1 MLNQYLRKYGIRPAL
16 FDKFPNEELGISVVI
31 PASNEM
37 DIHQSLSAL
46 YNCRRP
52 DCAVEVVVIIN
63 ASETDSEEV
72 VAQNR
77 KTYQACK
84 IWEDHSDSAFRVLV
98 YMENDMPKKHAGVG
112 LARKIGMDETVRR
125 FEMIGNKNGVIAC
138 FDADSQCEPNYL
150 EEIYAHFRLNPNTPG
165 CSIQFKHPTFGT
177 EFSSKTYLG
186 ITYYELHLRYY
197 NQALRATG
205 FPHAFHT
212 VGSSMAVRCQA
223 YQKQGGMNRRQAGE
237 DFYFLHKII
246 GLGNFTELNTTC
258 VYPSPRPSNRVP
270 FGTGKAINDYLE
282 APSKIYYSYNLSAFK
297 YLKIFF
303 QNIPEFYLN
312 TPSLVT
318 MGGVIPYVMID
329 FLNAYFFDERMAEI
343 KRNSS
348 GFSSFQ
354 KRFYRWFN
362 AFMVLKFVHF
372 VRDNAHP
379 NVNVERAAFDL
390 LREMNYEKIDEVR
403 SLSDLLEVYRELDRQ
418 GKPISA
424 SFK

>member
-1 MLNQYLRKYGIRPAL
+1 MLNSYLRKYGIRPAL
-16 FDKFPNEELGISVVI
+16 FDTFPSENLGIAVVI
-31 PASNEM
+31 PACNEI
-37 DIHQSLSAL
+37 DIHQSLSSL
-46 YNCRRP
+46 YNCKRP
-52 DCAVEVVVIIN
+52 DCAVEVIVIVN
-63 ASETDSEEV
+63 ASESAGAEI
-72 VAQNR
+72 VAQNC
-77 KTYQACK
+77 KTYRACK
-84 IWEDHSDSAFRVLV
+84 SWEAHNDDSFRVFV
-98 YMENDMPKKHAGVG
+98 HMENDMPKKHAGVG
-112 LARKIGMDETVRR
+112 LARKMGMDEAVRR
-125 FEMIGNKNGVIAC
+125 FELIGNKNGVIVC
-138 FDADSQCEPNYL
+138 FDADSQCEGNYL
-150 EEIYAHFRLNPNTPG
+150 EEIYAHFRINPDTPG
-165 CSIQFKHPTFGT
+165 CSIQFKHPTFGG
-177 EFSSKTYLG
+177 EFSSKNYLG

-212 VGSSMAVRCQA
+212 VGSSMAVRSIA

-246 GLGNFTELNTTC
+246 GLGNFTELNTTY
-258 VYPSPRPSNRVP
+258 VIPSPRPSDRVP
-270 FGTGKAINDYLE
+270 FGTGKAINDYLKS
-282 APSKIYYSYNLSAFK
+282 PNKIYYSYNLNAFK

-303 QNIPEFYLN
+303 KNIPEFYIN

-318 MGGVIPYVMID
+318 LGGVIPYVMID
-329 FLNAYFFDERMAEI
+329 FLNAYFFDERMEEI

-348 GFSSFQ
+348 GFNSFE

-390 LREMNYEKIDEVR
+390 LREMDYDGINEVR
-403 SLSDLLEVYRELDRQ
+403 SLSDLLEVYRELDRK
-418 GKPISA
+418 GKPTFV

>member
-1 MLNQYLRKYGIRPAL
+1 MLNAYLRKYGLRPAL
-16 FDKFPNEELGISVVI
+16 FDTLPSENLGISVVI
-31 PASNEM
+31 PACNEI

-46 YNCRRP
+46 YNCSRP
-52 DCAVEVVVIIN
+52 DCGVEVIVIVN
-63 ASETDSEEV
+63 ASEMAAAEV

-84 IWEDHSDSAFRVLV
+84 SWETHNDESFRVFV
-98 YMENDMPKKHAGVG
+98 HMENDMPKKHAGVG
-112 LARKIGMDETVRR
+112 LARKIGMDEAVRR

-138 FDADSQCEPNYL
+138 FDADSQCQSNYL
-150 EEIYAHFRLNPNTPG
+150 EEIYAHFRLHPESPG
-165 CSIQFKHPTFGT
+165 CSIQFKHSTFGA

-212 VGSSMAVRCQA
+212 VGSSMAVRSIA

-258 VYPSPRPSNRVP
+258 VFPSPRPSDRVP
-270 FGTGKAINDYLE
+270 FGTGKAINDYLKS
-282 APSKIYYSYNLSAFK
+282 PNKIYYSYNLNAFK

-303 QNIPEFYLN
+303 KNIPEFYIN

-318 MGGVIPYVMID
+318 LGGVIPYVMID
-329 FLNAYFFDERMAEI
+329 FLNAYFFDERMEEI

-348 GFSSFQ
+348 GFNSFE

-403 SLSDLLEVYRELDRQ
+403 SLSDLLEVYRELDRL
-418 GKPISA
+418 GTAVPA